1 MSHYEAPIR
10 KPLVTGNKSYHDV
23 TVDVA
28 APVEGRANKAW
39 WIVFSISLVAF
50 LWGVGC
56 IVYTISTGI
65 GTWGLNK
72 TVGWA
77 WDITNFVW
85 WVGIG
90 HAGTL
95 ISAVLLLFRQKW
107 RMAINRSA
115 EAMTIFSVMQAG
127 LFPLIHM
134 GRPWLAY
141 WVLPIPNQ
149 FGSLWP
155 NFNSPLLWD
164 VFAISTYL
172 SVSLVFWWTG
182 LLPDFAMIRDRA
194 ITPFTKR
201 IYSILSFG
209 WSGRA
214 KDWQRFEE
222 VSLVLAGLA
231 TPLVLSVHTI
241 VSFDFA
247 TSVIPGWHTTI
258 FPPYFV
264 AGAIFSGFAMVNTLL
279 IIMRKVCNLENY
291 ITIQHIELMNIVI
304 MITGSI
310 VGTAYITELVIAWY
324 SGVEYEQY
332 AFLNRATG
340 PYWWAYW
347 SMMTC
352 NVFSPQFMWFKK
364 LRTSIMFSFFIS
376 IVVNI
381 GMWFERFVII
391 VTSLHRDYL
400 PSSWTMF
407 SPTFVDI
414 GIFIGTIGFFFVLFL
429 LYARSFPVIAQAE
442 VKTILKASGEKYKKL
457 RAEHGDDV
465 LHYNP
470 ETVGRN
476 PVRNEEE
483 GIHHKIEDT
492 EHQTRVEADH
502 PHEETVNM
510 DGMVISEVNKDRVD
524 EMLSRIGTY
533 DPKTQDAD
541 DLTRLKNV
549 GPLLQ
554 QHFHQVGIYLFDQVS
569 KLTERDFELL
579 DEVIENF
586 PIQENREGWV
596 AQANKLKNK

>member
-10 KPLVTGNKSYHDV
+10 KPLVTGSKSYHDV

-28 APVEGRANKAW
+28 APVEGKANKSW
-39 WIVFSISLVAF
+39 WIVFSIALIAF
-50 LWGVGC
+50 LWGLGC
-56 IVYTISTGI
+56 IIYTVSTGI

-127 LFPLIHM
+127 LFPIIHM

-149 FGSLWP
+149 FGSLWV

-194 ITPFTKR
+194 VKPFQKR
-201 IYSILSFG
+201 IYGILSFG

-264 AGAIFSGFAMVNTLL
+264 AGAVFSGFAMVNTLL
-279 IIMRKVCNLENY
+279 IIMRKVSNLEDY

-310 VGTAYITELVIAWY
+310 VGVAYITELFVAWY

-347 SMMTC
+347 AMMTC

-407 SPTFVDI
+407 SPTFVDV

-429 LYARSFPVIAQAE
+429 LYARTFPVIAQAE
-442 VKTILKASGEKYKKL
+442 VKTILKSSGDKYKAL
-457 RAEHGDDV
+457 RAEHGDHVD
-465 LHYNP
+465 HYS
-470 ETVGRN
+470 
-476 PVRNEEE
+476 PVVREPSANTAS
-483 GIHHKIEDT
+483 GL
-492 EHQTRVEADH
+492 VEKDEPMPLADDR
-502 PHEETVNM
+502 HEPTVNA
-510 DGMVISEVNKDRVD
+510 DALIHLDLYKDKID
-524 EMLSRIGTY
+524 EMLRRIGIF
-533 DPKTQDAD
+533 DPAVQTAN
-541 DLTRLKNV
+541 DLQKIDGI
-549 GPLLQ
+549 GPLLEQ
-554 QHFHQVGIYLFDQVS
+554 RLHQVGIYTYEQIS
-569 KLTERDFELL
+569 NLTQGDLELL
-579 DEVIENF
+579 DMIIDDF
-586 PIQENREGWV
+586 QLEGRYEQWNTR
-596 AQANKLKNK
+596 ATQLKNKK

>member
-1 MSHYEAPIR
+1 MASHYEAPIR
-10 KPLVTGNKSYHDV
+10 RPLVIGDKNYHDV

-28 APVEGRANKAW
+28 APVEGKANKSW
-39 WIVFSISLVAF
+39 WLVFSISLIAF
-50 LWGVGC
+50 LWGIGC
-56 IVYTISTGI
+56 IIYTISTGI
-65 GTWGLNK
+65 GVWGLNK

-115 EAMTIFSVMQAG
+115 EAMTIFSVIQAG
-127 LFPLIHM
+127 LFPIIHM

-149 FGSLWP
+149 FGSLWV

-201 IYSILSFG
+201 VYSILSFG

-279 IIMRKVCNLENY
+279 IIMRKVSNLENY

-310 VGTAYITELVIAWY
+310 VGVAYITELFIAWY

-347 SMMTC
+347 AMMTC
-352 NVFSPQFMWFKK
+352 NVFSPQFMWFPK
-364 LRTSIMFSFFIS
+364 LRRSIMFSFFIS

-429 LYARSFPVIAQAE
+429 LYARTFPVIAQAE
-442 VKTILKASGEKYKKL
+442 VKSILKSSGEKYKKL
-457 RAEHGDDV
+457 RAKHGDDV
-465 LHYNP
+465 KHYEAAVAPATSNKVERMEDSGTDTVHADAITDNAMEAEKIESLLDAIGRFDP
-470 ETVGRN
+470 ET
-476 PVRNEEE
+476 E
-483 GIHHKIEDT
+483 
-492 EHQTRVEADH
+492 
-502 PHEETVNM
+502 
-510 DGMVISEVNKDRVD
+510 S
-524 EMLSRIGTY
+524 
-533 DPKTQDAD
+533 AD
-541 DLTRLKNV
+541 DLKKISGV
-549 GPLLQ
+549 GPVMEQKL
-554 QHFHQVGIYLFDQVS
+554 HQLGIYTFDQVS
-569 KLTERDFELL
+569 RMTEREYDLL
-579 DEVIENF
+579 DSIVDEF
-586 PIQENREGWV
+586 PGRAKRDDWAG
-596 AQANKLKNK
+596 QAAKLKNNS

>member
-23 TVDVA
+23 TIDVA
-28 APVEGRANKAW
+28 APVEGKANKSW
-39 WIVFSISLVAF
+39 WIVFSIALIAF
-50 LWGVGC
+50 LWGLGC
-56 IVYTISTGI
+56 IIYTVSTGI

-127 LFPLIHM
+127 LFPIIHM

-149 FGSLWP
+149 FGSLWV

-194 ITPFTKR
+194 VKPFQKR
-201 IYSILSFG
+201 IYGILSFG

-264 AGAIFSGFAMVNTLL
+264 AGAVFSGFAMVNTLL
-279 IIMRKVCNLENY
+279 IIMRKVSNLEDY

-310 VGTAYITELVIAWY
+310 VGVAYITELFVAWY

-347 SMMTC
+347 SMMIC
-352 NVFSPQFMWFKK
+352 NVFSPQFMWFKR

-429 LYARSFPVIAQAE
+429 LYARTFPVIAQAE
-442 VKTILKASGEKYKKL
+442 VKTILKSSGDKYKRL
-457 RAEHGDDV
+457 RAEHGDHVD
-465 LHYNP
+465 HYSP
-470 ETVGRN
+470 LVRE
-476 PVRNEEE
+476 PVANS
-483 GIHHKIEDT
+483 EDGL
-492 EHQTRVEADH
+492 VEREDPSPGAG
-502 PHEETVNM
+502 HEPTVNA
-510 DGMVISEVNKDRVD
+510 DSFVDLEVNRDRID
-524 EMLSRIGTY
+524 EMLSRIGTF
-533 DPKTQDAD
+533 DPAVQTAD
-541 DLTRLKNV
+541 DLQKIKSI
-549 GPLLQ
+549 GPLMEQKL
-554 QHFHQVGIYLFDQVS
+554 HQVGIYTYEQISNLS
-569 KLTERDFELL
+569 ESDFELL
-579 DEVIENF
+579 DSLIDEF
-586 PIQENREGWV
+586 QFEGRYEEWTTR
-596 AQANKLKNK
+596 ATQLKNKK

>member
-1 MSHYEAPIR
+1 MASHYEAPIR
-10 KPLVTGNKSYHDV
+10 TPLVTGDKSYHDV

-28 APVEGRANKAW
+28 APVEGKANKSW
-39 WIVFSISLVAF
+39 WIVFTIALVAF
-50 LWGVGC
+50 MWGIGC
-56 IVYTISTGI
+56 IIYTISTGI
-65 GTWGLNK
+65 GVWGLNP
-72 TVGWA
+72 TVNWA

-115 EAMTIFSVMQAG
+115 EAMTIFSVIQAG
-127 LFPLIHM
+127 LFPIIHM

-149 FGSLWP
+149 FGSLWV

-194 ITPFTKR
+194 VRPFTKR

-264 AGAIFSGFAMVNTLL
+264 AGAVFSGFAMVNTLL
-279 IIMRKVCNLENY
+279 IIMRKVSNLENY

-310 VGTAYITELVIAWY
+310 VGVAYLTELFIAWY

-352 NVFSPQFMWFKK
+352 NVFSPQFMWFPK
-364 LRTSIMFSFFIS
+364 LRRSIMFSFIIS

-429 LYARSFPVIAQAE
+429 LYSRTFPVIAQAE
-442 VKTILKASGEKYKKL
+442 VKSILKASGSYYKKL
-457 RAEHGDDV
+457 RATQGDDAK
-465 LHYNP
+465 HYVMP
-470 ETVGRN
+470 
-476 PVRNEEE
+476 
-483 GIHHKIEDT
+483 
-492 EHQTRVEADH
+492 
-502 PHEETVNM
+502 
-510 DGMVISEVNKDRVD
+510 DGSVAIATSEVSDAIASSADDVSDRASNL
-524 EMLSRIGTY
+524 LSSLGTF
-533 DPKTQDAD
+533 DPSTQKAD
-541 DLTRLKNV
+541 DLKKISGV
-549 GPLLQ
+549 GPKMEQKLHEL
-554 QHFHQVGIYLFDQVS
+554 GIFTFEQVS
-569 KLTERDFELL
+569 KMTDTEYDLL
-579 DEVIENF
+579 DSITGEF
-586 PIQENREGWV
+586 PGRAKRDDWAG
-596 AQANKLKNK
+596 QADKLKNS